1 MDRQAPDI
9 MKNRDATLKRIEDM
23 RAEQE
28 RLTGG
33 FGILQA
39 IAPTR
44 DEEDRSKKASDIQ
57 DQIQQLQKML
67 ADAEASTKRSD
78 LHAGKEETDRIRAR
92 FFGTHDGMEKAYADA
107 KKDVERLQKQLL
119 EPDKPLTKSQAQD
132 LDQQLHAAQANE
144 TRRKAAL
151 DAVTKGAEQLK
162 EFQRQAAEFEKKGD
176 ESELDAIGK
185 IYYQRDQLLKQ
196 AAQVKASEKEI
207 AAIRKSAEE
216 QASVIYKKSW
226 EEFEKYDEKQMAARS
241 KRMLALMSPSKD
253 QMKEWEEY
261 FAAQEK
267 IEDIG
272 VQTQR
277 EEARRSAARSG
288 RMAEL
293 TAGQETPV
301 AMSEAEKRER
311 ADRKEVAAAQQ
322 AYQTRLDLAV
332 QLAGI
337 EAERI
342 SKEENAAKRSVL
354 AAQAQKDLFTEL
366 ALAQDQFEEKQAQIQ
381 QKRQQ
386 EIQSQI
392 DGLQK
397 QAERLFDV
405 LFTKPKNFGKD
416 LFSTI
421 HAAVLKPVTETLGG
435 AVANVVHPII
445 YGSDGRSGLSGM
457 LRGTSQDPVRVS
469 TDMNTSATMQN
480 SAVMASLTAILA
492 ASMGVAAPS
501 MSGGAAG
508 VPSISIPSISAP
520 ASASAS
526 LSLPTIIGGGLS
538 LGGTSMAVGRRWKL
552 GFRSGHVRSS

>member
-176 ESELDAIGK
+176 EAELDAIGK

-241 KRMLALMSPSKD
+241 KRMLALMLPSKD

-272 VQTQR
+272 VQAQR
-277 EEARRSAARSG
+277 EEARRRAARSG

-301 AMSEAEKRER
+301 AMSEAEKREL

-366 ALAQDQFEEKQAQIQ
+366 AQAQDQFEEKQAQIQ

-397 QAERLFDV
+397 QAER
-405 LFTKPKNFGKD
+405 
-416 LFSTI
+416 
-421 HAAVLKPVTETLGG
+421 
-435 AVANVVHPII
+435 
-445 YGSDGRSGLSGM
+445 
-457 LRGTSQDPVRVS
+457 PVRRPVHQAQELRQG
-469 TDMNTSATMQN
+469 SAQYDPRRGAQARHGN
-480 SAVMASLTAILA
+480 AGRRGGECA
-492 ASMGVAAPS
+492 ASDHLRVGRAERHQRDVARHVAGPGAGFDRPEHGGDHAEQRGDGQLDGDPRRQHG
-501 MSGGAAG
+501 SGGT
-508 VPSISIPSISAP
+508 VH
-520 ASASAS
+520 
-526 LSLPTIIGGGLS
+526 
-538 LGGTSMAVGRRWKL
+538 VGRRGWCSVDL
-552 GFRSGHVRSS
+552 DPVDFGSGAVRARA